1 MENREILKSSF
12 KSWPDV
18 DLDFML
24 YIQCLD
30 KGRKGDDIGAERER
44 ERIKKFR
51 KTSFSLI
58 LTLILIR
65 VKYYSKVNYLLSL
78 KGGVSRLI

>member
-44 ERIKKFR
+44 ERGLK
-51 KTSFSLI
+51 SFAKL
-58 LTLILIR
+58 
-65 VKYYSKVNYLLSL
+65 
-78 KGGVSRLI
+78 RLV